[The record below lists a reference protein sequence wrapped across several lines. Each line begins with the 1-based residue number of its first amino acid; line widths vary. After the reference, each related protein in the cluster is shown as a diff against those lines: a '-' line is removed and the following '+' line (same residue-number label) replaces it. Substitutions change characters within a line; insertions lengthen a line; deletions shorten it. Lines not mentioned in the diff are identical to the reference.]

1 MGIYNKIMLTLDC
14 SPVDMAII
22 EHVVLLAKT
31 LNSTVVLTH
40 VVHSH
45 TLDQNTI
52 LLEKAKEGIKK
63 YQQPFLEAG
72 IPVEVCLLSGEPEKE
87 LEKEIKAHDYD
98 LVAMATHGHK
108 VLSDILY
115 GSVSHYLKHHIS
127 IPILLIKGSK
137 DTEE

>member
-14 SPVDMAII
+14 SPVDSAIVD
-22 EHVVLLAKT
+22 HVVLLAKA

-45 TLDQNTI
+45 TLDQNRI
-52 LLEKAKEGIKK
+52 LLDKARKGIAKYKK
-63 YQQPFLEAG
+63 RFLAAG

-87 LEKEIKAHDYD
+87 LIKEIKANHYD

-108 VLSDILY
+108 ALSDLLY
-115 GSVSHYLKHHIS
+115 GSVSRYLKHHIS
-127 IPILLIKGSK
+127 IPILLISGAKET
-137 DTEE
+137 DE